1 MMWQHLRAAR
11 TWTYVPVGDFNGS
24 VALSYEVSDGEFT
37 APVNTSIT
45 VTPVDDPAM
54 IDGDSTGV
62 VTEGDGHLLPMVS

>member
-1 MMWQHLRAAR
+1 M
-11 TWTYVPVGDFNGS
+11 PVGDFNGL

-62 VTEGDGHLLPMVS
+62 VTEGGQLACTVTAWSADDYGS